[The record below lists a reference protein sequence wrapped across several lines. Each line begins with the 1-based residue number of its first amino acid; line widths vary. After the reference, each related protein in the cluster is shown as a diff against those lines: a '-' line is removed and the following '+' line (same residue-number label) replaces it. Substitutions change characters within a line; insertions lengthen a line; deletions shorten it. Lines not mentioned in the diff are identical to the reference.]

1 MDLNRMPEYRIL
13 RNLVEN
19 VLRSWKIVA
28 DDISPISTSGNFH
41 WRVTCAGEAFVL
53 RMYRRGRSSSSILC
67 EIEILD
73 RLHRRGWPIA
83 TALYETVVQSG
94 RVFALFP
101 FLPGRSNQDETPEQM
116 RCRGRILA
124 ELHSELKTAVGVGQ
138 RTGWERTDEVAR
150 TAELDILHTSD
161 TARAIARHLE
171 RVQSRLDT
179 VHASSFP
186 ITVIHGDF
194 IAQNLL
200 FQGEKLSG
208 VIDFDSVHRDLRA
221 ADVACAR
228 RSRLDDVVRG
238 YLDVSPLTDSELGCL
253 DDLWRA
259 SVLRYAL
266 EILRNTRAVNVSKL
280 RWCVSQLEKT
290 IPFD

>member
-1 MDLNRMPEYRIL
+1 MPDDRISHNFL
-13 RNLVEN
+13 QH
-19 VLRSWKIVA
+19 VLKLWNIVP
-28 DDISPISTSGNFH
+28 DDISPISVSGNRH
-41 WRVTCAGEAFVL
+41 WRVQCVTDAFVL
-53 RMYRRGRSSSSILC
+53 RMYRRGQSNSSIRYELD
-67 EIEILD
+67 ILN
-73 RLHRRGWPIA
+73 RLHGRGWPVA
-83 TALYETVVQSG
+83 AALDQTVEQSG
-94 RVFALFP
+94 LVFALFP
-101 FLPGRSNQDETPEQM
+101 FLPGRSNKEETPEQK

-124 ELHSELKTAVGVGQ
+124 GLHGELKTFLELGQ
-138 RTGWERTDEVAR
+138 RTGWERADEVAG
-150 TAELDILHTSD
+150 TCEVDILHAGD
-161 TARAIARHLE
+161 TARTIASHLD
-171 RVQSRLDT
+171 RVRRRLDA

-186 ITVIHGDF
+186 KTVIHGDF

-228 RSRLDDVVRG
+228 RSLHDDVVRG